1 MIELLLPAF
10 HHTIIPSQG
19 HKRYKGGEGGGN
31 NYRGLVIII
40 GVGNNYRGWGV
51 IIVEVGKSGSLEVH
65 LLLLLLGI
73 NTVSDTTGLRIL

>member
-1 MIELLLPAF
+1 M
-10 HHTIIPSQG
+10 G
-19 HKRYKGGEGGGN
+19 RGGN